1 MNTVEPSALY
11 QSDNPQ
17 SATHKG
23 NPTGFRN
30 PQFVMDGHQDAL
42 FYASAYGGTTRF
54 DAGWEGA
61 QLDLPGLRAGGV
73 DAAFWAIFGVG
84 EVRPA
89 HDPAACAAEVDAL
102 LTGYR
107 AWIDNNPAYRLI
119 SDAADLAALANT
131 VTAATDAPH
140 SLGVLL
146 HCEGARGIAGLDH
159 LAALHAGGLRS
170 VGLTWNEA
178 NAYATGAHGD
188 PTTGLT
194 PAGRDL
200 VRTLNRLHMAV
211 DAAHLNRQGLWD
223 LLDVA
228 TAPVLVTHTG
238 CAALHAD
245 PRNLSDDQIRAVA
258 AGGGLIGI
266 FLVNTFLAPAAAPVT
281 VATVLAHYDH
291 LLDLVGPDHVALG
304 TDYGGVSS
312 GLPAGLATVGDLPR
326 LIAAFAAHGYSAAT
340 IQALCG
346 GNYRRVLTTIL
357 G

>member
-1 MNTVEPSALY
+1 MHTVDPSALY
-11 QSDNPQ
+11 TAANPQ
-17 SATHKG
+17 SATHEG

-42 FYASAYGGTTRF
+42 FYAAAYGGTARF
-54 DAGWEGA
+54 DAGWAGA

-84 EVRPA
+84 EVRPI
-89 HDPAACAAEVDAL
+89 HDSVACAAEVDAL
-102 LTGYR
+102 LAGYR
-107 AWIDNNPAYRLI
+107 AWIDGNPAYRLI
-119 SDAADLAALANT
+119 GDAAELEALA
-131 VTAATDAPH
+131 TAAAADAPRP
-140 SLGVLL
+140 LGVLL

-188 PTTGLT
+188 PATGLT

-200 VRTLNRLHMAV
+200 VRALNGLHMAV

-238 CAALHAD
+238 CAALHRD
-245 PRNLSDDQIRAVA
+245 PRNISDDQIRAVA
-258 AGGGLIGI
+258 ATGGLLGI
-266 FLVNTFLAPAAAPVT
+266 FLVNSFLAPAGAPVT

-291 LLDLVGPDHVALG
+291 LLDLVGPDHLALG

-312 GLPAGLATVGDLPR
+312 GLPAGLTTVGDLPR
-326 LIAAFAAHGYSAAT
+326 LLAAFAAHGYSAAT
-340 IQALCG
+340 IQAICG
-346 GNYRRVLTTIL
+346 GNYRRVLATIL

>member
-1 MNTVEPSALY
+1 LNTVDPRAAH
-11 QSDNPQ
+11 DPQ
-17 SATHKG
+17 SAI
-23 NPTGFRN
+23 RN

-42 FYASAYGGTTRF
+42 YYATMHGGTARF
-54 DAGWEGA
+54 DAGWAGA

-73 DAAFWAIFGVG
+73 DAAFWAIFGAG

-89 HDPAACAAEVDAL
+89 HDPAACAAEVDTL
-102 LTGYR
+102 LADYR
-107 AWIDNNPAYRLI
+107 AWIDGNPAYRLI
-119 SDAADLAALANT
+119 GDAADLAALADAAHET
-131 VTAATDAPH
+131 TAAPRP
-140 SLGVLL
+140 LGVLL
-146 HCEGARGIAGLDH
+146 HCEGARGIAGLEH
-159 LAALHAGGLRS
+159 LAALHARGLRS

-188 PTTGLT
+188 PATGLT
-194 PAGRDL
+194 PAGHDL
-200 VRTLNRLHMAV
+200 VRTLNRLHMVV

-223 LLDVA
+223 LLNVA

-245 PRNLSDDQIRAVA
+245 PRNISDDQIRAIA
-258 AGGGLIGI
+258 AGGGLLGI
-266 FLVNTFLAPAAAPVT
+266 FLVNSFLAPAGAPVT

-312 GLPAGLATVGDLPR
+312 GLPAGLATAADLPR
-326 LIAAFAAHGYSAAT
+326 LMAACAAHGYSAAT

-346 GNYRRVLTTIL
+346 GNYRRVLATIL